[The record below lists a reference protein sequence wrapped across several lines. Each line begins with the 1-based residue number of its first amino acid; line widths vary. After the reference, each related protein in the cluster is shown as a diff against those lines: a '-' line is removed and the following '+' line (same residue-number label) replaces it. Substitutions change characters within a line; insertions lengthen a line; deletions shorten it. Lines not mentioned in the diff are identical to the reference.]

1 MSSPAPKHSPH
12 RDSGEQSQPKPMVKP
27 TGAPLDKTYVTA
39 AIAVIGLF
47 IFLYLIR
54 IILMPFV
61 IAGILAYICTPLV
74 EWLNRRLRLPR
85 LAAVSLVFVALGGLA
100 GGIGFLAVPPLLRE
114 LTGIASNFESVLT
127 LLVQRLVGNGTVP
140 VLGQTMNAAQIAN
153 TVTSGLRDF
162 LQQNGRVLLFAS
174 EGIAAFFA
182 FFLGWVLLFYF
193 LADGPRVGRGLFWL
207 IPPSQRPVTNRVWPV
222 LDSIL
227 RRYFVGI
234 ALVVLYASIASYIGL
249 GVFLHLNH
257 AVVLAILTG
266 LLETI
271 PVVGPAASAIIAG
284 FVALNHATAFSNIIA
299 FGFYLAALRI
309 SIDQVLGPYILGTAA
324 RIPPVLVI
332 FCFLSGAIL
341 FGIAGV
347 ILAVPVALTVKVFLE
362 AVYHDPLG

>member
-1 MSSPAPKHSPH
+1 MTSPAPKPGPH
-12 RDSGEQSQPKPMVKP
+12 RDAGDHSQPKVVQKAS
-27 TGAPLDKTYVTA
+27 GEPLDKTYVTA

-47 IFLYLIR
+47 VFLYLIK

-61 IAGILAYICTPLV
+61 LAGIVAYICTPLV

-85 LAAVSLVFVALGGLA
+85 LAAVSLVFVALAGSAGVIGL
-100 GGIGFLAVPPLLRE
+100 LAVPPLLRE
-114 LTGIASNFESVLT
+114 VTGVASNFQSIFT

-140 VLGQTMNAAQIAN
+140 VLGQTMTAAQIASS
-153 TVTSGLRDF
+153 VTSGLRDF

-207 IPPSQRPVTNRVWPV
+207 IPPSQRRVTNRVWPV
-222 LDSIL
+222 LDAIL

-234 ALVVLYASIASYIGL
+234 AIVVAYASIASYLGL
-249 GVFLHLNH
+249 GLFLHLDH

-284 FVALNHATAFSNIIA
+284 LVALNHATAFSNIIA

-309 SIDQVLGPYILGTAA
+309 SIDQMLGPLVLGAAA

-332 FCFLSGAIL
+332 FCFLSGAVL

-347 ILAVPVALTVKVFLE
+347 ILAVPVALTIKVVLE